1 MNLPR
6 FTAELALAKSTRTYR
21 GTPRFGSFSQN
32 AEPSIS
38 VQPSQMD
45 AEGLGVPDVAGLLG
59 GEAEEDDVEGLAAS
73 AGADEAE
80 DAGEDDSA
88 GEDAGEED
96 GEEVGEM

>member
-1 MNLPR
+1 MSLPR

-21 GTPRFGSFSQN
+21 GTPRFGSFSQS

-45 AEGLGVPDVAGLLG
+45 AEGLGVPDVAGLMG
-59 GEAEEDDVEGLAAS
+59 AEAGDEDAEGLAAS

-80 DAGEDDSA
+80 DMGGDEGDDDSA
-88 GEDAGEED
+88 GEDGE
-96 GEEVGEM
+96 GVGEM